1 MIRNRASSPGAL
13 SLGQLIAFGFPAMT
27 HALIA
32 SPVYAI
38 LPTYYAATTAVTLAQ
53 IGLIAALCRIVDAI
67 SDPITGYLSDR
78 TRTRFGSRKPWIVCS
93 IGFCGIA
100 AFQLF
105 TPPGNATW
113 VYYLV
118 WSQLMFIGFTMFE
131 VPRSAW
137 GAEISREYNE
147 RATIGMFVG
156 GFNIA
161 GSLAFYLLPVV
172 MGLLTG
178 QSRIDGHT
186 LRIIALTYVIVM
198 PLGIMVSA
206 VCVPKGDGIDHNTVS
221 IRAVLK
227 TLVSLRPAQ
236 RLLAAVFLW
245 GVGQGITLGCA
256 FIFYSDYMKMDA
268 YFALVMGLLF
278 LTQVA
283 SLPVWSRFLP
293 RFDRHRVWA
302 CCIALGALLGP
313 LVLLI
318 PKGQHGLAPALVLI
332 LVQGVLMAPVNVL
345 PGAILGDVIDYD
357 TLKSGTNKAGN
368 LFAVQMVLI
377 KVAMALGGGFAF
389 NLLGAVGYRVG
400 KSNSHSAE
408 LGLIATFIVV
418 PACFHLAMA
427 GLAWNFPITR
437 ARQTIIYKRLQRRS

>member
-1 MIRNRASSPGAL
+1 VIRIRKPSRGTL

-27 HALIA
+27 HALVA

-38 LPTYYAATTAVTLAQ
+38 LPTYYAAKTAVTLAQ
-53 IGLIAALCRIVDAI
+53 IGLIAALCRIVDAV
-67 SDPITGYLSDR
+67 SDPVTGYLSDR

-100 AFQLF
+100 VFHLF
-105 TPPGNATW
+105 MPPGDATW
-113 VYYLV
+113 LYYLV
-118 WSQLMFIGFTMFE
+118 WSQILFIGFTMFE

-147 RATIGMFVG
+147 RATIGLFVG

-172 MGLLTG
+172 MGLVTG
-178 QSRIDGHT
+178 QSRIDGQT
-186 LRIIALTYVIVM
+186 LRIIAWTYVIAM

-206 VCVPKGDGIDHNTVS
+206 IRVPKGDGVDLKTVS
-221 IRAVLK
+221 VRAVLK
-227 TLVSLRPAQ
+227 TLVSVRPVQ
-236 RLLAAVFLW
+236 RYLAALFLW
-245 GVGQGITLGCA
+245 GLGQGITLGCA

-268 YFALVMGLLF
+268 YFALIMGLLF
-278 LTQVA
+278 LTQVV

-302 CCIALGALLGP
+302 CCVASGAVLGP

-318 PKGQHGLAPALVLI
+318 PKGESGLGPALVLI
-332 LVQGVLMAPVNVL
+332 LVQGVVMAPINVL
-345 PGAILGDVIDYD
+345 PGAILGDVIDFD

-368 LFAVQMVLI
+368 LFAVQMVLL

-389 NLLGAVGYRVG
+389 NLLAAVGYHVG
-400 KSNSHSAE
+400 KANSQGAE

-427 GLAWNFPITR
+427 GLTWNFPITR
-437 ARQTIIYKRLQRRS
+437 ERQIIIYKRLQCRT